1 MQSTQAIATHL
12 GVTYNAARIYL
23 ECEFSCDKDVKDF
36 HAGRNIHTGRRIKN
50 AAQQKDYSAYDVY
63 TRRGFVEIDK
73 TEFDRLV
80 KVVKG
85 INDASE

>member
-1 MQSTQAIATHL
+1 MSDEKEQPEQLKGARYEGLRYMCRYVAEKPQIA
-12 GVTYNAARIYL
+12 V
-23 ECEFSCDKDVKDF
+23 
-36 HAGRNIHTGRRIKN
+36 IKV
-50 AAQQKDYSAYDVY
+50 QSAYDVY

-85 INDASE
+85 INDANE